1 MRTAARLK
9 INVARAASHG
19 GSWDHTNQAAWQLA
33 WESSTMRLLI
43 AAFLTVALSAGL
55 LAAQERPARVRP
67 THANVSYGPHARNVM
82 DVWLATT
89 DRPTPLLVS
98 IVGTVAKLHRVC
110 FRGPKMKWR
119 V

>member
-1 MRTAARLK
+1 
-9 INVARAASHG
+9 
-19 GSWDHTNQAAWQLA
+19 
-33 WESSTMRLLI
+33 MRLLI

-67 THANVSYGPHARNVM
+67 THANVSYGPHARKVM
-82 DVWLATT
+82 DVWLA
-89 DRPTPLLVS
+89 
-98 IVGTVAKLHRVC
+98 TVAKLHRVC